1 MLSRGNC
8 ENFLGRDFMLDRI
21 KSLCE
26 AKGTNINQLE
36 IKCGLSTGAI
46 RHWNTSVPK
55 ADKAY
60 LAAKELGVSV
70 EYLLTGKETPAAKS
84 DGLDEVMDF
93 LRSLPVDRL
102 RGILLALEAPAE
114 VIAALDRSESPK

>member
-1 MLSRGNC
+1 
-8 ENFLGRDFMLDRI
+8 MLDRI
-21 KSLCE
+21 KALCE
-26 AKGTNINQLE
+26 ANGTNINQLE
-36 IKCGLSTGAI
+36 AKCGLSTGAI
-46 RHWNTSVPK
+46 RHWNISIPK

-60 LAAKELGVSV
+60 LVAKELGVSV
-70 EYLLTGKETPAAKS
+70 EYLLTGIVAPAAKS
-84 DGLDEVMDF
+84 DGLDEVMGF

>member
-1 MLSRGNC
+1 MLSRGNY
-8 ENFLGRDFMLDRI
+8 ENFPGSDEMLDRI
-21 KSLCE
+21 KALCE
-26 AKGTNINQLE
+26 ANGTNINQLE
-36 IKCGLSTGAI
+36 AKCGLSTGAI
-46 RHWNTSVPK
+46 RHWNISIPK

-60 LAAKELGVSV
+60 LVAKELGVSV
-70 EYLLTGKETPAAKS
+70 EYLLTGIVAPAAKS
-84 DGLDEVMDF
+84 DGLDEVMGF

>member
-1 MLSRGNC
+1 MLSRGNY
-8 ENFLGRDFMLDRI
+8 ENFLGCDFMLDRI

-26 AKGTNINQLE
+26 ANGTNINQLE

-46 RHWNTSVPK
+46 RHWGTSIPK

-60 LAAKELGVSV
+60 LVAKELGVSV
-70 EYLLTGKETPAAKS
+70 EYLLTGKEMPAAKS

-93 LRSLPVDRL
+93 LWSLPVDRL
-102 RGILLALEAPAE
+102 RGILLALGAPKE
-114 VIAALDRSESPK
+114 VLSALDQPEHPK